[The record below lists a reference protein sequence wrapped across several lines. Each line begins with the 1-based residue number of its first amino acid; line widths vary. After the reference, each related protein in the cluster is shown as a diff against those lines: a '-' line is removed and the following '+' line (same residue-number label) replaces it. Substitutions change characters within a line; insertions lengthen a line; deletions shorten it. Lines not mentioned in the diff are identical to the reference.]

1 MKATLK
7 RIKYVYG
14 FTVFVCLI
22 VMLNVKALSIIFRL
36 TLFPMLQPIYLISFC
51 GLLRNHKVKRFL
63 LCLVNVKA
71 ENFKTVP
78 QHSCVSR

>member
-36 TLFPMLQPIYLISFC
+36 TLFPMLNIPYFF
-51 GLLRNHKVKRFL
+51 LRPLEK
-63 LCLVNVKA
+63 
-71 ENFKTVP
+71 
-78 QHSCVSR
+78 S

>member
-36 TLFPMLQPIYLISFC
+36 TLFPMLMLDRDLISIIIRVIF
-51 GLLRNHKVKRFL
+51 LLRGIAL
-63 LCLVNVKA
+63 IC
-71 ENFKTVP
+71 FK
-78 QHSCVSR
+78 